1 MVELYKDGMI
11 ERVEFDREMQAIE
24 NQLRT
29 AAPAEVALVELST
42 ADFEDFGRIWDSAT
56 PEERADL
63 LGRMTESLYVDFK
76 TGQLVELV
84 PRPGFHCVLEAA
96 GITRPLAISTS
107 DHQLAI
113 GDPEGFRGYHAQC
126 AFAFRVDASDSLL
139 WLACA

>member
-29 AAPAEVALVELST
+29 VAPAEVALVEPSV
-42 ADFEDFGRIWDSAT
+42 ADFENFGRIWDLAT
-56 PEERADL
+56 PEERAEL
-63 LGRMTESLYVDFK
+63 LGGMIEGFYVDFK

-84 PRPGFHCVLEAA
+84 PRPGFRCVLEAA

-107 DHQLAI
+107 DHQLTI
-113 GDPEGFRGYHAQC
+113 GDPEGTHVRRYP
-126 AFAFRVDASDSLL
+126 RR
-139 WLACA
+139 LAPSGWEPKA